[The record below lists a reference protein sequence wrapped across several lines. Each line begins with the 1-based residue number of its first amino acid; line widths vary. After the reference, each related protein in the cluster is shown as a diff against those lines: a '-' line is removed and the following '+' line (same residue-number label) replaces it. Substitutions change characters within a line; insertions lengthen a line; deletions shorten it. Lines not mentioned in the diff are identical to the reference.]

1 MLTKNLVTF
10 KKKNMGMGNYHKS
23 YMQISAIILGLMVRS
38 LDQRVH
44 LRWYYQWKIYPQDI

>member
-23 YMQISAIILGLMVRS
+23 YLQVSAIILGLMVRS

-44 LRWYYQWKIYPQDI
+44 LRCYQWKIYPQDI